1 MSSRRQLE
9 QTADPPRLPKHAQKK
24 EDNSSKVEDKD
35 MAAILVSMDTV
46 TLEDAEAGSLSWQ
59 LTDVV
64 MQMEQFASTGAKLKE
79 LVRTT
84 YNKSL
89 QDQNFARVGARLCG
103 EMATHEVDGVKL
115 RSEVLTR
122 LQEDYKKKESLHTSD
137 QAVFLGFVTL
147 LCELF
152 GVLHINGEPM
162 KALVGPVY
170 DTLMEL
176 LSTKCV
182 SDDEVLC
189 CTMQLEHIGQTLEQS
204 DPSRMSA
211 LMGKVRD
218 CALGKET
225 SPFARCLIMEVVE
238 RHANNWEPLPQ
249 DVSDYYSSTLE
260 KLLSEK

>member
-1 MSSRRQLE
+1 MNSRRQLE
-9 QTADPPRLPKHAQKK
+9 QTAGPPRLPKHAQKK
-24 EDNSSKVEDKD
+24 EDSSSKVEDKE
-35 MAAILVSMDTV
+35 MAAILASMDTV
-46 TLEDAEAGSLSWQ
+46 TVEDAEAGSLSWQ

-64 MQMEQFASTGAKLKE
+64 MQMEQYACTGAKLKE

-84 YNKSL
+84 YNKSVE
-89 QDQNFARVGARLCG
+89 DQNFAKVGARLCG

-122 LQEDYKKKESLHTSD
+122 LQEDFKKKESLHASD
-137 QAVFLGFVTL
+137 GAVFLGFVTL

-176 LSTKCV
+176 LSSKCV
-182 SDDEVLC
+182 SNDEVLC
-189 CTMQLEHIGQTLEQS
+189 CTMQLEHIGQTLERNDS
-204 DPSRMSA
+204 SRMST

-218 CALGKET
+218 CALGKNT
-225 SPFARCLIMEVVE
+225 TPFSRCLIMEIVE
-238 RHANNWEPLPQ
+238 RHANGWEPLPQ
-249 DVSDYYSSTLE
+249 DVSEYYSSTLE
-260 KLLSEK
+260 KLMSEK

>member
-1 MSSRRQLE
+1 MNSRRQLE
-9 QTADPPRLPKHAQKK
+9 QTDGPPRLPKHAQKK
-24 EDNSSKVEDKD
+24 EANSSKVEDKE
-35 MAAILVSMDTV
+35 MAAILASMDTV
-46 TLEDAEAGSLSWQ
+46 TVEDAEAGSLSWQ

-64 MQMEQFASTGAKLKE
+64 MQMEQYASTGAKLKE

-84 YNKSL
+84 YNKSVE
-89 QDQNFARVGARLCG
+89 DQNFAKVGARLCG

-122 LQEDYKKKESLHTSD
+122 LQEDFKKKESLHASD
-137 QAVFLGFVTL
+137 GAVFLGFVTL

-176 LSTKCV
+176 LSSKCV
-182 SDDEVLC
+182 SNDEVLC
-189 CTMQLEHIGQTLEQS
+189 CTMQLEHIGQTLERN
-204 DPSRMSA
+204 DPSRMST

-218 CALGKET
+218 CALGKNT
-225 SPFARCLIMEVVE
+225 SPFARCLIMEIVE
-238 RHANNWEPLPQ
+238 RHANGWEPLPQ
-249 DVSDYYSSTLE
+249 DVSEYYSSTLE
-260 KLLSEK
+260 KLMSEK

>member
-1 MSSRRQLE
+1 
-9 QTADPPRLPKHAQKK
+9 
-24 EDNSSKVEDKD
+24 

-152 GVLHINGEPM
+152 VRTYRPNPGAERH
-162 KALVGPVY
+162 
-170 DTLMEL
+170 
-176 LSTKCV
+176 
-182 SDDEVLC
+182 
-189 CTMQLEHIGQTLEQS
+189 
-204 DPSRMSA
+204 SRMSA

-238 RHANNWEPLPQ
+238 RHANNWEPLTQ

>member
-1 MSSRRQLE
+1 
-9 QTADPPRLPKHAQKK
+9 
-24 EDNSSKVEDKD
+24 
-35 MAAILVSMDTV
+35 MAAILVSMDTI

-64 MQMEQFASTGAKLKE
+64 MQMEQYASTGPRLKE

-103 EMATHEVDGVKL
+103 EMAAHEVDGVKL

-122 LQEDYKKKESLHTSD
+122 LQEDYKKKESLHASD
-137 QAVFLGFVTL
+137 QAVYLGFVTL
-147 LCELF
+147 LCQLF

-176 LSTKCV
+176 LSTKCA

-189 CTMQLEHIGQTLEQS
+189 CTMQLEHIGQTLEQC
-204 DPSRMSA
+204 DPSRMSS
-211 LMGKVRD
+211 LMKKVRD
-218 CALGKET
+218 CALGKDT

-238 RHANNWEPLPQ
+238 RHANGWEPLPQ
-249 DVSDYYSSTLE
+249 DASDYYSCTLD
-260 KLLSEK
+260 KLMCQK